1 MIVRAQYVLL
11 FIAVLSCVSLAVRVR
26 AQAPVLPPSAAP
38 PSAAPDVPAPPTAAA
53 ATDEAATDLEIG
65 TTSEQPAAP
74 ALPSPVPAEPAAPTG
89 ANETPAAAELPVAA
103 PPEASPTAPQPPA
116 AEQSTL
122 PASTPAPATSTAV
135 LAKAG
140 YPLTPGVTA
149 TGYDS
154 GFVLSGYLQA
164 QYEWHQDSV
173 DQQAQGGTLL
183 NRDRFLLRRGRVRVA
198 KDWDWGQ
205 AIVELDGNTSRGP
218 TVRLQKAEVSV
229 LYGRSD
235 DLDQPPI
242 VQLTLGQFDLPFGF
256 ETTYASKA
264 RWFMERSQMGRA
276 FFPGEPDVGARLSGG
291 TAVLRYA
298 IAVTNGEPLDE
309 RSGFGLQDPNSN
321 KDITARF
328 GAQTKFG
335 DSFVIAGGVSWN
347 QGKGYHPGTD
357 AVKTGVAFRDLN
369 ENGSVDN
376 GELFGT
382 PATQAVPAKNFTRW
396 AVGADLQCLL
406 RTALG
411 WSMLYGELVL
421 ASNLDRGLVIADP
434 VLSGSD
440 VRELGYYVAFT
451 QEITRYGAAGFR
463 YDVYDPNADFLDK
476 RGGKLIPNNQTVRT
490 YSPFIGL
497 TLSSLRL
504 VFQWDIVDD
513 HLARDTRGVP
523 SDLANNQW
531 TLRLQGAL

>member
-1 MIVRAQYVLL
+1 MLARAQQCL
-11 FIAVLSCVSLAVRVR
+11 FLCTLVSCVSLSVLAR
-26 AQAPVLPPSAAP
+26 AQEPDVDVEVGADTAPPAAP
-38 PSAAPDVPAPPTAAA
+38 AAAAPETPAPPPTAA
-53 ATDEAATDLEIG
+53 
-65 TTSEQPAAP
+65 
-74 ALPSPVPAEPAAPTG
+74 PSPSENPSAVEPAAPP
-89 ANETPAAAELPVAA
+89 PA
-103 PPEASPTAPQPPA
+103 PPA
-116 AEQSTL
+116 AESGTAAAPKAPEAAAGVANPAAVEPPPPAATL
-122 PASTPAPATSTAV
+122 EAPTGLPPHEPADDTGR

-149 TGYDS
+149 AGYDPS
-154 GFVLSGYLQA
+154 FVLSGYLQA
-164 QYEWHQDSV
+164 QYEWHQDSS

-183 NRDRFLLRRGRVRVA
+183 NRDRFLLRRGRVRVT

-205 AIVELDGNTSRGP
+205 AIVEIDGNTSRGP
-218 TVRLQKAEVSV
+218 AVRLQKAEVSV

-235 DLDQPPI
+235 DPDQPPI
-242 VQLTLGQFDLPFGF
+242 AQLTLGQFDLPFGF
-256 ETTYASKA
+256 ETTYSSKA

-276 FFPGEPDVGARLSGG
+276 FYPGEPDVGARLSGG
-291 TAVLRYA
+291 TGVLRYA
-298 IAVTNGEPLDE
+298 LAVTNGEPLDE

-328 GAQTKFG
+328 GAQTKLG
-335 DSFVIAGGVSWN
+335 DSVVIAGGISWN
-347 QGKGYHPGTD
+347 QGKGYHPGSD

-369 ENGSVDN
+369 ENGSVDA

-382 PATQAVPAKNFTRW
+382 PATQAVPAKNFDRW
-396 AVGADLQCLL
+396 AVGADLECMLH
-406 RTALG
+406 TKLG

-434 VLSGSD
+434 VLAGSD

-451 QEITRYGAAGFR
+451 QELGRYATVGFR
-463 YDVYDPNADFLDK
+463 YDAYDPNADFLDK
-476 RGGKLIPNNQTVRT
+476 RGGKLIPTKQTVRT

-504 VFQWDIVDD
+504 IFQWDVVDD
-513 HLARDTRGVP
+513 YLARDSRGIP
-523 SDLANNQW
+523 TDLANNLW